1 MLIQSINET
10 EHQYKEFPMAKIFSR
25 TFRVRFDEVD
35 VFGRVGSQHILR
47 YFVETAW
54 DWGAS
59 EGLTVENSA
68 LQNLLWLIREME
80 FEFFHP
86 LHYNETFTTTIWLI
100 EWRRVRGVR
109 GFEIRSEDTGELCV
123 RGANQVAILDPDV
136 MRPIRAPEEVIDRF
150 RLENPRLI
158 PYNRFPRFPNPPN
171 GIFQTTRRVEWR
183 DLDMYGHVNNGVYPA
198 YMDEAMLE
206 LFNAAG
212 WPPDRLKEHGL
223 ALENR
228 KLHIQFQEP
237 ALWGENLDLSSFM
250 TGIEESG
257 GVLWTAAR
265 RGSDDVPI
273 AAQVTTW
280 QLTDLDSAELRPM
293 PDELRRNLVQM

>member
-1 MLIQSINET
+1 
-10 EHQYKEFPMAKIFSR
+10 MAKIFSR

-59 EGLTVENSA
+59 EGLSVEDSA
-68 LQNLLWLIREME
+68 HRELLWLIREME
-80 FEFFHP
+80 FEFFQP
-86 LHYNETFTTTIWLI
+86 IQYNETFTTTIWLMD
-100 EWRRVRGVR
+100 WRRVRGVR
-109 GFEIRSEDTGELCV
+109 GFEIHSEDTGKLCV
-123 RGANQVAILDPDV
+123 HGVNQVAVLDPET

-150 RLENPRLI
+150 RLESPRSI

-171 GIFQTTRRVEWR
+171 GIFRTTRQVEWR

-198 YMDEAMLE
+198 YMDEAMMK
-206 LFNAAG
+206 FFDAAG
-212 WPPDRLKEHGL
+212 WPADRLKERGL

-250 TGIEESG
+250 TGLDESG
-257 GVLWTAAR
+257 GELWTAIQR
-265 RGSDDVPI
+265 ESDKAPI
-273 AAQVTTW
+273 AAQIVTW
-280 QLTDLDSAELRPM
+280 QLTDLDSAEPLSM
-293 PDELRRNLVQM
+293 PDELRVNLAQM